1 MIIGGLDLHRA
12 QITYDVLDTESGE
25 VRRGQIAPADR
36 PTLREWLDRQPHER
50 GSFAVE
56 ATTGWLFVVEELA
69 RAGHEPHLAEPAE
82 TARMRGP
89 KRRAKTDPLDARR
102 LRTLLQQ
109 WQLPESWIP
118 PAHIVEL
125 RHVVRLRK
133 ALVDERTAWLQ
144 RIQAT
149 LYHHGVPRPRGT
161 LHGRDTRR
169 WVEQVPL
176 PWGARMAIDTA
187 LRCADGLSAQLDIVE
202 RWLRCYAER
211 QPGCRA
217 LMAQYYG
224 IGPILA
230 VTIIAELGDAA
241 RFHNGREVVRYTG
254 LDVTVFSS
262 DGHRSDGRLSYQ
274 GPGLLRWALVEA
286 AQRASR
292 SQSPDHAYYAQVKE
306 RIDGGRAALSVARL
320 LAKRIRYTL
329 LALGDE
335 ALAPV
340 SDLPDIHS
348 FAA

>member
-1 MIIGGLDLHRA
+1 MIVGGFDLHRA
-12 QITYDVLDTESGE
+12 QITYDVLNAETGE

-36 PTLREWLDRQPHER
+36 PTLREWLARAPWGP

-56 ATTGWLFVVEELA
+56 GTTGWLFVVEELA
-69 RAGHEPHLAEPAE
+69 RAGHEPHVAEPAE

-102 LRTLLQQ
+102 LRTLLEQ
-109 WQLPESWIP
+109 WRLPESWIP

-125 RHVVRLRK
+125 RHIVRLRK

-149 LYHHGVPRPRGT
+149 LYHHGVPRPRGS

-176 PWGARMAIDTA
+176 PWGARMAIDVA
-187 LRCADGLSAQLDIVE
+187 LRCTDALSTQLDLVE
-202 RWLRCYAER
+202 RWLRRYAER

-217 LMAQYYG
+217 LMQQYYG

-230 VTIIAELGDAA
+230 VTILAELGDVA
-241 RFHNGREVVRYTG
+241 RFHNGRQAVRYSG
-254 LDVTVFSS
+254 LDITVFSS
-262 DGHRSDGRLSYQ
+262 DGHRSVGHLSYQ

-292 SQSPDHAYYAQVKE
+292 VESPYHAYYSQVKE

-320 LAKRIRYTL
+320 LVKQIRHTL

-340 SDLPDIHS
+340 TDLPD
-348 FAA
+348 FAALAA